1 MESFENIAVTMTHD
15 ELLEET
21 RSSLCTLMSC
31 DSLLSDL
38 PLDVITEE
46 ILLLTAAERGQSI
59 TIFISRENEPKLK
72 VIVPQ
77 AAKVAELKK
86 SIARH
91 FEIFQQRTGSKV
103 KISWKYIWKTYNLD
117 FDGIILDDDNS
128 SIDSYGV
135 CNKVTLNF
143 KKKRKKN
150 KSI

>member
-1 MESFENIAVTMTHD
+1 MESLEDVAAMLSHD
-15 ELLEET
+15 ELLEVT
-21 RSSLCTLMSC
+21 RSSLCTLISC

-46 ILLLTAAERGQSI
+46 ILLLTAAEHGQSI

-77 AAKVAELKK
+77 TAKVRDLKK

-91 FEIFQQRTGSKV
+91 FEIFQQRIGSKV

-117 FDGIILDDDNS
+117 FDGILLDDDNS
-128 SIDSYGV
+128 SIDNYGV

-150 KSI
+150 KPL